1 MEEIIRKRL
10 EKIKLLAMDIDG
22 TLTDGGMYYTET
34 GDFMKRF
41 YVRDG
46 MGIDMLHK
54 AGILTAFIT
63 HENNQIVIARAKKL
77 NVSKVFLGCTKKD
90 LAIKEI
96 ADEFMLEIEE
106 IAFIGDDVNDISAL
120 KTSGFSACPSD
131 ASPNVYPFVDYI
143 SSKQGGKGAVRELAE
158 MILISKNISLF

>member
-22 TLTDGGMYYTET
+22 TLTDGGMYYTEA

-46 MGIDMLHK
+46 MGIDLLHK
-54 AGILTAFIT
+54 AGILTAFVT
-63 HENNQIVIARAKKL
+63 QEKNEIVIARAKKL
-77 NVSKVFLGCTKKD
+77 NVSKVFLGCKKKD
-90 LAIKEI
+90 LAIKEL
-96 ADEFMLEIEE
+96 ADEFMLEIDE

-120 KTSGFSACPSD
+120 KTAGFSACPSD